1 MVSNVYKGD
10 KKVMHIRNVDE
21 QLKREFK
28 ALCAYEGKSITQ
40 KIQELMREA
49 VEKRQKE
56 VSKKH

>member
-1 MVSNVYKGD
+1 MVYSVDKRD
-10 KKVMHIRNVDE
+10 KKVMHIRSVDE

-40 KIQELMREA
+40 KIQELMKEA
-49 VEKRQKE
+49 IEKRQKE

>member
-1 MVSNVYKGD
+1 MDTNDTRGR
-10 KKVMHIRNVDE
+10 KVTMNLRGIDE

-40 KIQELMREA
+40 KIQELMKEA
-49 VEKRQKE
+49 IEKRQKE

>member
-1 MVSNVYKGD
+1 MNLRGIS
-10 KKVMHIRNVDE
+10 E

-40 KIQELMREA
+40 KIQELMQEA
-49 VEKRQKE
+49 IEKRQKE